1 MAKERN
7 HAQDKICLEG
17 FGTQEVQ
24 GAGEEVPL
32 HGRDP
37 FRGRHDTPRHRGRR
51 GMGGHHG
58 VGRRV
63 LPPEAP
69 RRLHRM
75 DAVAARAAAQAH
87 SVQPALHDSRK
98 AGRAQEP
105 RLAVPRAGGAGNPGP
120 VDEEVPLQA
129 APRRDVLRHRAF
141 GGDVLQG
148 RWVDAPRDDEGLHAD
163 EPPGVR
169 LLRPERQAE
178 GTLGK
183 AARPQRA
190 GAAERARAARGVRAR
205 RAGELGRRDAD
216 RQGAEGVA
224 VRRALPRESARADAA
239 GVSRAV
245 DEHHH
250 ESLRGK
256 YL

>member
-1 MAKERN
+1 MQETRN
-7 HAQDKICLEG
+7 HAQDKTSLESG
-17 FGTQEVQ
+17 RAQAIR
-24 GAGEEVPL
+24 GARGEVPL
-32 HGRDP
+32 HGRDA
-37 FRGRHDTPRHRGRR
+37 FRGRHPSPRHRGRR

-63 LPPEAP
+63 LPPAQA
-69 RRLHRM
+69 RRVHRL
-75 DAVAARAAAQAH
+75 DAVPARAAAQAH
-87 SVQPALHDSRK
+87 SVQPPLHDSRK

-183 AARPQRA
+183 AARPRRA
-190 GAAERARAARGVRAR
+190 GAAERARAARRTARSAR
-205 RAGELGRRDAD
+205 RGTRTA
-216 RQGAEGVA
+216 
-224 VRRALPRESARADAA
+224 
-239 GVSRAV
+239 
-245 DEHHH
+245 
-250 ESLRGK
+250 
-256 YL
+256 